1 MFKGNRQV
9 RRMLDK
15 MGLNMAELD
24 GVQEVIIRTRD
35 KEIII
40 KEPTVAELKAQ
51 DSTIYQVIAGE
62 IEERGI
68 ERKHF
73 SEEDIMLVIQQ
84 ANVSKDE
91 AIKALEDADGD
102 IAKAI
107 LSLTTR

>member
-15 MGLNMAELD
+15 MGLNMTELD

-51 DSTIYQVIAGE
+51 DSTIYQIIAGE

-68 ERKHF
+68 ERKYF

-84 ANVSKDE
+84 ANVSRDE

>member
-1 MFKGNRQV
+1 MFRGNRQV

-40 KEPTVAELKAQ
+40 KEPTVAELKTQ

>member
-1 MFKGNRQV
+1 MFRGNRQV

-15 MGLNMAELD
+15 MGLNMTELD

-35 KEIII
+35 REIII

-84 ANVSKDE
+84 ANVSRDE

>member
-1 MFKGNRQV
+1 MFRGNRQV

-15 MGLNMAELD
+15 MGLNMTELD

-68 ERKHF
+68 EKKHF

-84 ANVSKDE
+84 ANVSRDE

>member
-1 MFKGNRQV
+1 MFRGNRQV

>member
-1 MFKGNRQV
+1 MFRGNRQV

-15 MGLNMAELD
+15 MGLNMTELD

-84 ANVSKDE
+84 ANVSRDE

>member
-1 MFKGNRQV
+1 MFRSNRQV

-15 MGLNMAELD
+15 MGLNMTELD

-35 KEIII
+35 REIII

-84 ANVSKDE
+84 ANVSRDE